1 VTHEEVLRESE
12 TASLLAAMWTCQDCG
27 KCTAAC
33 PVARVGLGYSPRRF
47 IQRTVR
53 KDLDAV
59 LSDRAL
65 FACLACER
73 CTLVCKSGIS
83 MASVVLKLRAIA
95 FERGIP
101 GQAAHAGILQTL
113 MRMMAKSDLPQR
125 RLAWLDP
132 TVKIASQGDVLYFVG
147 CAPYF
152 DPLFRHLGT
161 RPLRTARNA
170 IRLLNLAGVEPVLLP
185 DERCCGHDL
194 LWQGDVTNFR
204 RLAERNLEQVRATG
218 VKTVVFSC
226 PEGLRTFK
234 LDYPRYFG
242 ARGFEVLHIT
252 EFLERQGIPRPEYT
266 DMVVTFHDPC
276 RLGRHLDIYD
286 APRNLLEAMPGLKL
300 VEMPHNRVSATC
312 CGGTC
317 WMECGAA
324 VKAQQAQRLSEAAR
338 TGARTLVTACPKCD
352 IHFGCAIAGS
362 EYDGPVISNIVDL
375 MASAFG
381 IDEPEQA
388 VAAEKG
394 DVTSA

>member
-1 VTHEEVLRESE
+1 VTPEEVLRESE
-12 TASLLAAMWTCQDCG
+12 TASVLAEMWVCQDCG

-59 LSDRAL
+59 LFDRAL
-65 FACLACER
+65 FACLACDR
-73 CTLVCKSGIS
+73 CGPVCKSGIS
-83 MASVVLKLRAIA
+83 MANVVMKLRAIA

-101 GQAAHAGILQTL
+101 GQAAHAGMLQTL
-113 MRMMAKSDLPQR
+113 MRLMAKSSLPQR

-132 TVKIASQGDVLYFVG
+132 SVKVASQGDVLYFVG

-152 DPLFRHLGT
+152 DPLFGHLGV

-170 IRLLNLAGVEPVLLP
+170 IRLLNLSGIEPVLLP

-194 LWQGDVTNFR
+194 LWQGDVENFR
-204 RLAERNLEQVRATG
+204 RLAERNLEQVRASG
-218 VKTVVFSC
+218 VETVVFSC

-242 ARGFEVLHIT
+242 PRGFEVVHIT
-252 EFLERQGIPRPEYT
+252 EFLEHQGIPRPEYS
-266 DMVVTFHDPC
+266 DAVVTFHDPC
-276 RLGRHLDIYD
+276 RLGRHLGIYD
-286 APRNLLEAMPGLKL
+286 PPRNLLEKIPDLEL

-324 VKAQQAQRLSEAAR
+324 VKALQAQRLSEAAR
-338 TGARTLVTACPKCD
+338 TGARFLVTACPKCD

-362 EYDGPVISNIVDL
+362 EYDGPKISNIVDL
-375 MASAFG
+375 MASALG
-381 IDEPEQA
+381 VDEPEQA
-388 VAAEKG
+388 AAAEKG
-394 DVTSA
+394 GITVA